1 MALTARLIGKLGGA
15 DFETFTVTVM
25 APFTASCP
33 VGWKSCWAV
42 AQGTKRYPND
52 ATTIF
57 GRDYRAN
64 CSTWWSSTGKN
75 HIGGGIALAAGQ
87 TSTITGNFSGSVTYI
102 RTG

>member
-1 MALTARLIGKLGGA
+1 MATARLIGKLGDA
-15 DFETFTVTVM
+15 DFEIVTVPAI

-57 GRDYRAN
+57 GRDYRADDDR
-64 CSTWWSSTGKN
+64 WWGRNTD
-75 HIGGGIALAAGQ
+75 HVGGGIALAAGQ
-87 TSTITGNFSGSVTYI
+87 TSAITGNFSGSVTYI